1 MFRRA
6 GVKVFKGMKE
16 GICGGSS
23 PQLGEIRS
31 SFPKLL
37 GPQSQRPSLLKS
49 LLDDPEM
56 IRMHQSYKSHKS
68 QETHKWANMW
78 FKIRPLRSWQVCLFV
93 AFLCFFFFRKHA
105 NYEYLC
111 WLKRW
116 PLCNWEVGSAC
127 SSPPPEVPVE
137 IRRVGT
143 FTSPFYSFK
152 KNRKIIWNEKW

>member
-1 MFRRA
+1 MWRQLTTARRNSIFFPQTSLTS
-6 GVKVFKGMKE
+6 VSTTISVLVF
-16 GICGGSS
+16 
-23 PQLGEIRS
+23 IR
-31 SFPKLL
+31 
-37 GPQSQRPSLLKS
+37 RPRNDKKASIIQIAQIN
-49 LLDDPEM
+49 D
-56 IRMHQSYKSHKS
+56 KS

-78 FKIRPLRSWQVCLFV
+78 FKIWPLCNWQICLFV
-93 AFLCFFFFRKHA
+93 AFLCFFFFRKRA

-152 KNRKIIWNEKW
+152 RIWNEKW